1 MKFNLFILG
10 LLCHK
15 QEQHPKTEIEKSS
28 TDKKPYECKICNTKF
43 TYKKR
48 LDTHLQ
54 KIHEVNIKQETVQ
67 IDLKISGDKTDS
79 KITDD
84 PEANIK
90 NLSVI
95 VTPLEPQNS
104 VRFDPHVLHNQKIQ
118 NLSWLFW

>member
-1 MKFNLFILG
+1 MMYNGANLDKWEAKFVSKEQRMDFMVVML
-10 LLCHK
+10 K
-15 QEQHPKTEIEKSS
+15 QIIPG
-28 TDKKPYECKICNTKF
+28 
-43 TYKKR
+43 
-48 LDTHLQ
+48 LQ

-104 VRFDPHVLHNQKIQ
+104 VRFDPRVLHNQKIE
-118 NLSWLFW
+118 